1 MVNDTDAQLL
11 NLKNNILSYDSE
23 ALTHVC
29 KLILHKHAS
38 RFPSFPAHSLNALDV
53 GFIQK
58 RRGIKNKKIRVY

>member
-29 KLILHKHAS
+29 KLILHKHANS
-38 RFPSFPAHSLNALDV
+38 GFHPSLRTRWTRWTSGSF
-53 GFIQK
+53 
-58 RRGIKNKKIRVY
+58 KNGEE